1 MQTVIPLVAIVCAI
15 ACVIAFLVMTLKL
28 MPAARQRA
36 EATAKRLTESN
47 KDLKNASAQQ
57 LTDIL
62 KATASLTDSMVK
74 TAPAFWSLV
83 GAVAFLLIAGLAS
96 GAIGSGP
103 EKAAET
109 NAAAMNEAE
118 SNAVPASENI
128 AENNAANPAPNAA
141 AK

>member
-1 MQTVIPLVAIVCAI
+1 MQTVIPIVAIVCAI
-15 ACVIAFLVMTLKL
+15 ACVIAFLVLTLKV

-36 EATAKRLTESN
+36 DATAKRLTDSN

-74 TAPAFWSLV
+74 TAPAFWAMV

-96 GAIGSGP
+96 GAIGGGP

-109 NAAAMNEAE
+109 NAASTNETE
-118 SNAVPASENI
+118 SNNIPPSENT
-128 AENNAANPAPNAA
+128 AANTANVAQNAA
-141 AK
+141 AQ